1 MNKLVQITA
10 WALIAGFFLVGCS
23 YQRKVYLKRPGLP
36 EHVYRIPL
44 ENDYLGARVAVFNF
58 REPPYARGM
67 GTVAAASLY
76 HELLTN
82 KVFVTVTHELE
93 ISDLRLENLL
103 DFAKDNDYDLI
114 ITGDLLYFFE
124 GSLHLP
130 SRIDQCIRVIHV
142 KDQKTLWYAKAV
154 DIGPNAPSSDY
165 YVAAG
170 KGASAPTTRTL
181 FARNANKFSKMLIN
195 QPPQEFLATK
205 ETGPRSNYKKTDN
218 DLGIGTGSQTG
229 TRYLELHLE
238 EDLGHPPSKTPETDS
253 TLSGHPTAFSPSA
266 EIFEKLLKQGQKD
279 VPDAGPTNLANR
291 KLENANRNG
300 ITLSQ

>member
-10 WALIAGFFLVGCS
+10 WALVAGFFLVGCS
-23 YQRKVYLKRPGLP
+23 YQRKVYLKRPDLP

-82 KVFVTVTHELE
+82 KVFVTVTHESD

-103 DFAKDNDYDLI
+103 DFAQDNDYDLI

-130 SRIDQCIRVIHV
+130 SRIDQRIRVVHV
-142 KDQKTLWYAKAV
+142 QDQKTLWYAKAV

-165 YVAAG
+165 YVALG

-181 FARNANKFSKMLIN
+181 FARNANKFSKMLISL
-195 QPPQEFLATK
+195 PPQAFLAT
-205 ETGPRSNYKKTDN
+205 EQRAQGSDYKKTDY
-218 DLGIGTGSQTG
+218 DLGTAEASQAG
-229 TRYLELHLE
+229 ARYLELHLE
-238 EDLGHPPSKTPETDS
+238 EDLRHPTSKTPETQS
-253 TLSGHPTAFSPSA
+253 LPSGPSTAFAPSA
-266 EIFEKLLKQGQKD
+266 EIFEKLLKHGQKE
-279 VPDAGPTNLANR
+279 VSSARPKNLANR
-291 KLENANRNG
+291 KSENINRNG
-300 ITLSQ
+300 TTHSQ